1 MPQQKYILSDGF
13 ELTENPESPN
23 GHRFTMYNK
32 AMEESVLLN
41 ESIFFFLK
49 NFEQANT
56 LEAVTDI
63 FAALTESSRE
73 EVRPVVRGFR
83 RQMSH
88 RGVLLVH
95 KKNRTDKNFEER
107 GKILPEGHFKD
118 EFRIEKHL
126 SSNVPLHVY
135 TARDTL
141 KNKKVILKVLQF
153 PKKISEKGRARDLKL
168 FEKEFLIL
176 SRLSHPNIAGL
187 LDFRNDYAV
196 TEHVEGEELYVKIK
210 DKKEHSLKTRLS
222 WLLQIF
228 EAIAYLHEKNILHGD
243 IHYSNVLIT
252 GTGTAKIIDF
262 DLACF
267 VNDPDA
273 RTGGMRPFIPPERI
287 DMNAFEF
294 YKNLPDFRSEV
305 HQLGVLT
312 YFAVYGNT
320 PFGEETWRE
329 TAGAIREN
337 VPLFAD
343 SDNFGNVI
351 PDPLKKF
358 SAVCLKKNPMERFSS
373 ATDALINFRNLF

>member
-1 MPQQKYILSDGF
+1 MLSDRF
-13 ELTENPESPN
+13 ELTENPESPIE
-23 GHRFTMYNK
+23 HRFTMFNK
-32 AMEESVLLN
+32 AMEESILLN

-63 FAALTESSRE
+63 FVKLTESSRE
-73 EVRPVVRGFR
+73 EVQPIILDFWQ
-83 RQMSH
+83 QMSH
-88 RGVLLVH
+88 RGVLLIH
-95 KKNRTDKNFEER
+95 KKNRTNKNFEER
-107 GKILPEGHFKD
+107 NKILPEGHFMD

-135 TARDTL
+135 IARDTL

-153 PKKISEKGRARDLKL
+153 PKKISEKGRVHDLKL
-168 FEKEFLIL
+168 FEKEFHIL
-176 SRLSHPNIAGL
+176 RSIAHPNIVL
-187 LDFRNDYAV
+187 CPDFRNDYAV
-196 TEHVEGEELYVKIK
+196 MEHVDGEELYVKIK

-252 GTGTAKIIDF
+252 DEGTAKIIDF
-262 DLACF
+262 DLACYAD
-267 VNDPDA
+267 NPNSA
-273 RTGGMRPFIPPERI
+273 IGGMRPFIPPERI
-287 DMNAFEF
+287 DLNAFEF

-312 YFAVYGNT
+312 YFVVYGNT
-320 PFGEETWRE
+320 PFREETWRE
-329 TAGAIREN
+329 TAKAICEN

-343 SDNFGNVI
+343 SDNFGNLI
-351 PDPLKKF
+351 PDSLRKF
-358 SAVCLKKNPMERFSS
+358 LAACLKKNPMERFSS
-373 ATDALINFRNLF
+373 ATDALINFRHFF